1 MESVKLVKQQ
11 YNHDLANKKLKEAE
25 AEKLQML
32 AKKDEEKEIKEKVQ
46 QELQELHSKVCQI
59 SDGLAVAEDIVKE
72 GNDELKNC
80 LFQKT
85 STWKELQRAQSKI
98 ETGMKRRLELS

>member
-11 YNHDLANKKLKEAE
+11 HNLDLANKKLKEAE

-32 AKKDEEKEIKEKVQ
+32 AKKDEEKVQ

-59 SDGLAVAEDIVKE
+59 SDGLAVADDIVKE

-98 ETGMKRRLELS
+98 ETGMKRRLELSEK